1 MPSVGPVVP
10 MQYMLQSQ
18 LPTYTEPSLPM
29 TGEAVTKSWVAI
41 VQRVYTAG
49 VWAREGVGRRRCSS
63 RTIALAASMR
73 MAFAS

>member
-1 MPSVGPVVP
+1 MAAVERRVLGRAGTMPSVGPVVP

-49 VWAREGVGRRRCSS
+49 VWAREVVGRRRCS
-63 RTIALAASMR
+63 R
-73 MAFAS
+73 

>member
-1 MPSVGPVVP
+1 

-49 VWAREGVGRRRCSS
+49 VWAREGVSRRRCSS
-63 RTIALAASMR
+63 REVLAASMR